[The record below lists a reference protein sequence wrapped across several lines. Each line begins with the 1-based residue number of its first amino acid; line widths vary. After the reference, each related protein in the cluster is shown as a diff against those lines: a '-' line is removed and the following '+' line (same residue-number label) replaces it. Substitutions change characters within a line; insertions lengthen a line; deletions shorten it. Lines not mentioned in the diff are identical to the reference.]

1 MGEGRT
7 NPVAAARETYS
18 LADPEA
24 QRRYTGIRRAADR
37 FPFLLPHL
45 RPGLRLLDCGC
56 GVGSITLDLAEQVA
70 PGEVV
75 GLDRDASQVADATA
89 AATARGLANARFE
102 VGDVYAL
109 PFPDASF
116 DVAVAHAL
124 LFHLR
129 EPVRA
134 LREMRRVLKPGGLVA
149 IGDADIATLIFM
161 PATPALTR
169 GWELFTRALRH
180 NGANPGQGRYA
191 RRVLREAG
199 FVRVE
204 GYATA
209 ESFGTPEGTR
219 RFATVHD
226 RLWRSPAILDVI
238 VGQGWATREEVE
250 GCCAAFLAWGED
262 PDALS
267 LQAFGGAL
275 GWVDEAAR

>member
-1 MGEGRT
+1 MVEGRT
-7 NPVAAARETYS
+7 NRVAAARETYS

-89 AATARGLANARFE
+89 ATVARGLANARFE
-102 VGDVYAL
+102 VGDAYAL
-109 PFPDASF
+109 PFPDAAF

-124 LFHLR
+124 LFHLS
-129 EPVRA
+129 EPLRA
-134 LREMRRVLKPGGLVA
+134 LRELRRVLKPGGLVA

-161 PATPALTR
+161 PSSPALTR
-169 GWELFTRALRH
+169 GWELFARALRH
-180 NGANPGQGRYA
+180 NGANPDQGRHA

-199 FVRVE
+199 FARVE
-204 GYATA
+204 GHATA

-219 RFATVHD
+219 RFAGATV
-226 RLWRSPAILDVI
+226 RIWRSPAILDVI

-250 GCCAAFLAWGED
+250 ECCAAFLAWGDD

-275 GWVDEAAR
+275 GWVGEARG